1 MSTAAMAAADPEL
14 ASRVAQI
21 AWPAAQ
27 LELDARGFAGI
38 GLLLSRQE
46 CRELEALY
54 SEPLFRSTV
63 VMQQHGYGRGE
74 YRYFADPLPPLVEG
88 LRREL
93 YPHLVPIANDWEQ
106 RLKTGRHFPASLGE
120 LRAQC
125 RELGQQRPT
134 PLLLR
139 YGPDDYNC
147 LHQDLYGELVFPL
160 QLCVLLSEPGTEF
173 EGGEFLMTE
182 QRPRMQSRGEVVPLQ
197 QGGAVVFATRHR
209 PVQGTRSSYRTN
221 LKHGVSRIRSGKRLT
236 LGIIFHDA
244 T

>member
-1 MSTAAMAAADPEL
+1 MSAVAVAAAQPEL

-21 AWPAAQ
+21 AWREAQ
-27 LELDARGFAGI
+27 LELDARGFAGL
-38 GLLLSRQE
+38 GLLLSRRE
-46 CRELEALY
+46 CTALEALY
-54 SEPLFRSTV
+54 AEPLFRSTV
-63 VMQQHGYGRGE
+63 IMQRHGFGSGE
-74 YRYFADPLPPLVEG
+74 YKYFADPLPPLVQG
-88 LRREL
+88 LRQEI

-106 RLKTGRHFPASLGE
+106 RLKTGRQFPDTLGE
-120 LRAQC
+120 LREQC
-125 RELGQQRPT
+125 RALGQQQPT

-160 QLCVLLSEPGTEF
+160 QLCVLLSEPGADF
-173 EGGEFLMTE
+173 EGGEFLMNE
-182 QRPRMQSRGEVVPLQ
+182 QRPRMQSRGEVVPLV

-209 PVQGTRSSYRTN
+209 PVQGVRGTYRTN
-221 LKHGVSRIRSGKRLT
+221 LKHGVSRIRSGKRFT